1 MEYQKILN
9 LVDTTSDSVPRFVT
23 KKWVKVHDPSGE
35 AYSTNKQ
42 IRFKTSMLRSDLCD
56 CSDSYIVVK
65 GTITVEGAD
74 KIDRMK
80 KAFSI

>member
-9 LVDTTSDSVPRFVT
+9 LVDTTADSVPRFVT

-42 IRFKTSMLRSDLCD
+42 IRLMLR
-56 CSDSYIVVK
+56 
-65 GTITVEGAD
+65 
-74 KIDRMK
+74 
-80 KAFSI
+80 